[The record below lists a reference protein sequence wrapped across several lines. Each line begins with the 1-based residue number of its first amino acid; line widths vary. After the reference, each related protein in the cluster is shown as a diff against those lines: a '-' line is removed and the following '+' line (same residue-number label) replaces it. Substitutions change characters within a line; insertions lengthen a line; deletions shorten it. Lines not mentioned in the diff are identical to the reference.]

1 MTTDR
6 PTTTTILFSD
16 LVGSTELLDRAG
28 DEDAQRLFKA
38 HYQLLRDAVSQHGGA
53 EVKSLGDGLM
63 VAFSSAADAV
73 RCAIAMQQMSR
84 RPVNGEHLAI
94 RVGLNAGDALRDE
107 GDYFGTS
114 VVAARR
120 LCDRAGPGQIL
131 CSAVVEGLLAGRQ
144 AFSFRSVGIL
154 ELKGLSTPV
163 AACEVSYETEQP
175 GLILTRTPFVGRDAE
190 MSKLKAKLAE
200 ARTGHGGLVMLVGEP
215 GIGKSRMIDEFTE
228 SARNDG
234 AAVLIGAC
242 FEGEWSPPYAPFV
255 EAIENYVKTAEP
267 AQLRADLG
275 YGAAPIAR
283 LVPALREVLPDIP
296 EPAALQ
302 PDEERFRLLDAV
314 SQMLVAISNRQPVV
328 LVLDDLHWAE
338 RGTIAM
344 LRHVARF
351 VPKHQ
356 TLILGAYR
364 DVELDR
370 QHPLADAL
378 SQLRREVEYERI
390 ALKGLSE
397 EQIGKLLTAITE
409 HEVPEQFVHAI
420 SEETDGNPFFIR
432 EVLIHL
438 ADEGK
443 IFQQDGRWT
452 SNVSVEEMGIPEG
465 VRQVIGRRLSRL
477 PDSANKLLTT
487 ASGFNGPFRLD
498 IAAAAA
504 GIDEDAALDAIDA
517 ALESQ
522 LVRASSNTEIF
533 EFTHALIRHALYGEL
548 SPPRQVRLHRQI
560 AEAMERVYGDRA
572 ADHAPE
578 LAYQFHRSAGLPG
591 TERGADYALAAADAA
606 EAAAAWDEASGF
618 FEMVVELLPEGDARH
633 ARALGRLSIALSLA
647 LRFEQA
653 VATATS
659 AADALL
665 AREGADPAGEFIA
678 EAAWALVRAG
688 DTEGAW
694 KLAEKGVQIKGERHD
709 KAWARL
715 RTLDLMRIDAADPSF
730 VGIPVMTSERREIA
744 AIDSTSLAFVSP
756 ITSRTEAAE
765 RARVADR
772 GSGLMDRFG
781 GAAITLF
788 LLGDARRGREL
799 WSELAEGAER
809 SGRIVIAAESCAHAA
824 RSCTA
829 LGLFEDAD
837 RWLARGL
844 PLAARVGRRSNADL
858 QLSAARYEQAVMTG
872 DGWERLFAETV
883 EMALEP
889 EAQDRW
895 AFAVTRAAVS
905 RGLAWLGQAEPAV
918 AQIAELIAPLDL
930 ATASTANYGL
940 MICTAAE
947 ALWLLDRRDH
957 IETIERNLREKVI
970 EPEFGYINVNGRLSL
985 ARLCALQGRYDE
997 AIEWFAKARTVL
1009 DEQGARPLRAI
1020 TDYDEALMYARRNT
1034 ATASEASPQETAAR
1048 ALLLLD
1054 AALHQFAEIGMTGWT
1069 QKAEELRATL
1079 TP

>member
-6 PTTTTILFSD
+6 ATTATILFSD
-16 LVGSTELLDRAG
+16 LVGSTELMQRAG

-63 VAFSSAADAV
+63 VAFGSAADAV

-84 RPVNGEHLAI
+84 RPVNGERVAI
-94 RVGLNAGDALRDE
+94 RIGLNAGDALRDE

-114 VVAARR
+114 VVTARR

-144 AFSFRSVGIL
+144 AFSFRHIGDL
-154 ELKGLSTPV
+154 ELKGLTTPV

-190 MSKLKAKLAE
+190 MAKLKAKLSE
-200 ARTGHGGLVMLVGEP
+200 ARAGRGGLVMLVGEP
-215 GIGKSRMIDEFTE
+215 GIGKSRMIEEFTE
-228 SARNDG
+228 SARADG
-234 AAVLIGAC
+234 AAVLFGAC

-255 EAIENYVKTAEP
+255 EAIANYVKTAEP
-267 AQLRADLG
+267 VQLRADLG

-283 LVPALREVLPDIP
+283 LVPALREILPDTP
-296 EPAALQ
+296 EPAPLQ

-314 SQMLVAISNRQPVV
+314 SQLLVAISNRQPVV

-344 LRHVARF
+344 MRHVARF
-351 VPKHQ
+351 APKHQ

-390 ALKGLSE
+390 ALKGLNE
-397 EQIGKLLTAITE
+397 EQIGAWLVAMTE

-477 PDSANKLLTT
+477 PDSANKLLT
-487 ASGFNGPFRLD
+487 AAAGFNGPFRLD

-504 GIDEDAALDAIDA
+504 GIDEDTALDAIDA

-533 EFTHALIRHALYGEL
+533 EFTHALIRHTLYGEL

-560 AEAMERVYGDRA
+560 AEAMERVYGARA
-572 ADHAPE
+572 PEHAPE

-591 TERGADYALAAADAA
+591 TERGVEYALAAADAA
-606 EAAAAWDEASGF
+606 EDAAAWDEAAAF
-618 FEMVVELLPEGDARH
+618 LQMATELFADGDVRQP
-633 ARALGRLSIALSLA
+633 RTLGRLSIAFGWA

-653 VATATS
+653 VETATR
-659 AADALL
+659 AADGIAE
-665 AREGADPAGEFIA
+665 REGANAAGDFLA
-678 EAAWALVRAG
+678 EAAWGLVGAG
-688 DTEGAW
+688 DMVGSW
-694 KLAEKGVQIKGERHD
+694 KLAEKGVPLKSELHD
-709 KAWARL
+709 AAWARL
-715 RTLDLMRIDAADPSF
+715 RSLDLVRLEAADPSY
-730 VGIPVMTSERREIA
+730 VGIPVMTPERREIRD
-744 AIDSTSLAFVSP
+744 ILD
-756 ITSRTEAAE
+756 I
-765 RARVADR
+765 
-772 GSGLMDRFG
+772 GSGLLAFAALSSRAEAEDQARRYRDESGTLEARFS
-781 GAAITLF
+781 AAVVTVF
-788 LLGDARRGREL
+788 LLGDARGGKEL
-799 WSELAEGAER
+799 WTGIAEEAER
-809 SGRIVIAAESCAHAA
+809 SGRIVTAAESCAGAA
-824 RSCTA
+824 RSCIA
-829 LGLFEDAD
+829 LARFGDAD
-837 RWLARGL
+837 QWVARGALLAR
-844 PLAARVGRRSNADL
+844 RVGARSRADFL
-858 QLSAARYEQAVMTG
+858 LTAARYEHAVMTG
-872 DGWERLFAETV
+872 DGWERLFAETA
-883 EMALEP
+883 ETALQP

-895 AFAVTRAAVS
+895 AFAATRAGVS
-905 RGLAWLGQAEPAV
+905 RGLAWMGQAEPAI
-918 AQIAELIAPLDL
+918 AQIAELVAPLDL
-930 ATASTANYGL
+930 ASGSDLNYGF
-940 MICTAAE
+940 IVCSAAE

-957 IETIERNLREKVI
+957 LDTVERNLREKVV
-970 EPEFGYINVNGRLSL
+970 EPDFRYINVDGCLSL
-985 ARLCALQGRYDE
+985 ARLCALQGRHEE

-1020 TDYDEALMYARRNT
+1020 TDYDEALMYVRRG
-1034 ATASEASPQETAAR
+1034 AEGDADR
-1048 ALLLLD
+1048 AVTLLD
-1054 AALHQFAEIGMTGWT
+1054 AALAQFREMRMPGWT
-1069 QKAEELRATL
+1069 TRAEELRASL
-1079 TP
+1079 TT